1 MIRRPPRSTLFPY
14 TTLFRSTSLTIE
26 NYLLRK
32 PVKPGA
38 PLFWR
43 LDAHAAIGESAS
55 TGNVGP
61 IIVPAWA
68 TLTSLSS
75 PAGSVTDSAQ
85 PTFTWHSPQL
95 VSPPGPLT
103 FDLSVQRVSAGTFDY
118 AAAGLTDTVFRIP
131 ALLERNTAY
140 RWQLVVHAGS
150 DTSLVRSQGSFL
162 IVDGGMP

>member
-32 PVKPGA
+32 PVKPGE

-43 LDAHAAIGESAS
+43 VDAHAAIGESAS

-68 TLTSLSS
+68 TLTSLSN

-85 PTFTWHSPQL
+85 PTFTWHSPQ
-95 VSPPGPLT
+95 VASPPGPLT
-103 FDLSVQRVSAGTFDY
+103 FDLSVRRVSAGTFDY

-131 ALLERNTAY
+131 ELLERSEE
-140 RWQLVVHAGS
+140 RRVGK
-150 DTSLVRSQGSFL
+150 
-162 IVDGGMP
+162 

>member
-26 NYLLRK
+26 SYLLRK

-43 LDAHAAIGESAS
+43 VDAHAAIGESAS
-55 TGNVGP
+55 SGNVGP

-68 TLTSLSS
+68 TPTSLSN

-85 PTFTWHSPQL
+85 PPLTWHSPQG

-103 FDLSVQRVSAGTFDY
+103 FDLALPRVSPGTVDH
-118 AAAGLTDTVFRIP
+118 AAAGL
-131 ALLERNTAY
+131 
-140 RWQLVVHAGS
+140 
-150 DTSLVRSQGSFL
+150 
-162 IVDGGMP
+162 

>member
-14 TTLFRSTSLTIE
+14 TTLFRSRIARDSVLATSLADTSLTIE

-43 LDAHAAIGESAS
+43 VDAHAAIGESAS

-75 PAGSVTDSAQ
+75 PARSGTHSAP
-85 PTFTWHSPQL
+85 PTVPWHSPQL
-95 VSPPGPLT
+95 VSPP
-103 FDLSVQRVSAGTFDY
+103 R
-118 AAAGLTDTVFRIP
+118 
-131 ALLERNTAY
+131 
-140 RWQLVVHAGS
+140 
-150 DTSLVRSQGSFL
+150 
-162 IVDGGMP
+162 